1 MAKTKLKT
9 VYKLKWNNALKLLL
23 GFVIVILVVA
33 LLTGAFVVF
42 RDRAITIDVTSEI
55 KEKVNV
61 TPIVDDEN
69 TKTVKPDSKL
79 SKFDAYWDYIKLS
92 MIDVD
97 MAVLKRMNSD
107 SIGYIEIKGTDFSYP
122 VVQGEKDFYRTH
134 SFDKKENLF
143 GWIYLDEKVDI
154 SERDTNTIIYGNRVW
169 LGVLTDKLRVL
180 FKDDWKDNK
189 DNYILKFSNSYYSG
203 LYQIISVYET
213 RGSDHLKSTF
223 EDEDEIKEFITNSIS
238 SSNIKFKAS
247 ALVTDNFL
255 TITTNSKSS
264 NMVVLAKLIKYREEV
279 N

>member
-9 VYKLKWNNALKLLL
+9 VYKLKWKNALKLLCGL
-23 GFVIVILVVA
+23 AIVIAGVA
-33 LLTGAFVVF
+33 LVTGAFVVF

-97 MAVLKRMNSD
+97 MAALKRMNSD
-107 SIGYIEIKGTDFSYP
+107 SVGYIEIKGTDFSYP
-122 VVQGEKDFYRTH
+122 VVQGEKDFYRSH
-134 SFDKKENLF
+134 SFDKTENLF
-143 GWIYLDEKVDI
+143 GWIYLDENADV
-154 SERDTNTIIYGNRVW
+154 SQRDTNTIIYGNKVW
-169 LGVLTDKLRVL
+169 LGVLSDKLKAL
-180 FKDDWKDNK
+180 YKDDWKNNK
-189 DNYILKFSNSYYSG
+189 DNYILKFTNSYYSG

-213 RGSDHLKSTF
+213 KNDEHLKTSF
-223 EDEDEIKEFITNSIS
+223 EGEDDIKKFITNSIS
-238 SSNIKFKAS
+238 SSNIKFKAG

-255 TITTNSKSS
+255 TITTNSKDA
-264 NMVVLAKLIKYREEV
+264 NIVVLAKLIKYREEA